1 MCKAQEPTKMLEILV
16 KSLLQGVY
24 SLVRE
29 VAHLPVALRGRMTQT
44 VSGGRTMKLN
54 FILKFICMVIWSLPL
69 SQMTFVA
76 QISQFYQP
84 VPTTKK

>member
-1 MCKAQEPTKMLEILV
+1 MCKAQELTKMLEILV

-29 VAHLPVALRGRMTQT
+29 VAHPPVALRNRMTHL
-44 VSGGRTMKLN
+44 VSGERTMKLN
-54 FILKFICMVIWSLPL
+54 LILKFICMVIWSLAL
-69 SQMTFVA
+69 SQMIFVA
-76 QISQFYQP
+76 KISQFYQP